1 MLRFTGPDSLSRRAA
16 KPFLAIALTIAA
28 LFAGAS
34 VATAAP
40 AVPARTGTVSSAGA
54 VAAPNTTPPVFNC
67 SYFTRA
73 PFHDAAISCSVQVGV
88 MRVYL
93 VCSNNGR
100 SYGPVMR
107 AGNTYRFV
115 LSCGGV
121 PLRTINWE
129 ALS

>member
-1 MLRFTGPDSLSRRAA
+1 MFRFTGPDSLSRRAA
-16 KPFLAIALTIAA
+16 KPFIAIALTIAA

-40 AVPARTGTVSSAGA
+40 AAATQTGTLSSAGA
-54 VAAPNTTPPVFNC
+54 RTTPPVFNC
-67 SYFTRA
+67 SYLSRA
-73 PFHDAAISCSVQVGV
+73 PFHDAAFSCSVSVGV

-93 VCSNNGR
+93 ICSNNAR
-100 SYGPVMR
+100 VNGPVMR

-115 LSCGGV
+115 LSCPGV

-129 ALS
+129 ALA

>member
-16 KPFLAIALTIAA
+16 KPFIAIALTIAA

-40 AVPARTGTVSSAGA
+40 ADSTQTGTLSSAA
-54 VAAPNTTPPVFNC
+54 ALAAPNTTPPVFNC
-67 SYFTRA
+67 NYFSRA
-73 PFHDAAISCSVQVGV
+73 PFHDVAVSCSVRVGV

-93 VCSNNGR
+93 ICSNNAR
-100 SYGPVMR
+100 INGPVMF

-115 LSCGGV
+115 LSCPGV

-129 ALS
+129 ALA

>member
-1 MLRFTGPDSLSRRAA
+1 MVRFTGPGSLSERAA
-16 KPFLAIALTIAA
+16 KPFLAIALTIVA
-28 LFAGAS
+28 LFAGVS

-40 AVPARTGTVSSAGA
+40 TGVTQTGTLSSAGA
-54 VAAPNTTPPVFNC
+54 VAAPDTTPPVFNC
-67 SYFTRA
+67 SYFSRA
-73 PFHDAAISCSVQVGV
+73 PFHVVAIQCSVQVGV

-93 VCSNNGR
+93 VCSNNSR

-107 AGNTYRFV
+107 AGTTYRFI
-115 LSCGGV
+115 LSCGSV